1 MCSICSS
8 MSVPAG
14 RSGLGLE
21 PGTATAAIDVVTGT
35 VVVVLGALG
44 EDVVLD
50 AVTPF
55 RDPPL
60 QAPTRPAA
68 ARPAPSR
75 NGRRVRPVATPGD
88 GVRGGS
94 AITTP

>member
-1 MCSICSS
+1 

-14 RSGLGLE
+14 RSDLGLE
-21 PGTATAAIDVVTGT
+21 PGTATAAIDVVTDT
-35 VVVVLGALG
+35 VVVVVVVGALG

-50 AVTPF
+50 AVTPL

-75 NGRRVRPVATPGD
+75 NRRRVRPVATPGG
-88 GVRGGS
+88 GVRWGS